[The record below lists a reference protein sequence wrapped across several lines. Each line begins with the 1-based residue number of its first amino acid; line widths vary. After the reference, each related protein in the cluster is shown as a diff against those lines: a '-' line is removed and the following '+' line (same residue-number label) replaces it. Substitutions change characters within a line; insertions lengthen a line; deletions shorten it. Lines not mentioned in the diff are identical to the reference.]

1 MAGLEDNVD
10 VPQKLKDCPRDEFAQ
25 AKMEL
30 ELLKTQVDKQQDV
43 KDLLVVKKLDAD
55 KEKKQANKLMMES
68 IHKLDGLQQELH
80 QSTQSVQ
87 EMTRDILKRTKEM
100 TDQLTRCKARLVQQR
115 AQREHLLNRF
125 RIRAELTDRE
135 VEFVKPKQEGHNT
148 NDDVT
153 DDEPIRGQFSVCQE
167 GALQLKG
174 GQALITFEEER
185 VVSQILQSSRCSISF
200 DDQTLEVKPK
210 RIRTD
215 PLVQFQIHLSVS
227 RSALHV
233 SEVVSSM
240 PKDRVAERLEL
251 AFCRPSRGGA
261 EVKSVEFNPQQG
273 SAIVQFI
280 KPGVAEWL
288 ALKGEHTVDL
298 DFSSVVRVAPVYKHE
313 LQKFQSFCGA
323 SKRTLLL
330 DDVTDTGDEEEVQDQ
345 LEIHF
350 QKPSNGGGEIEH
362 TLYTRSGLRAFFSPE
377 V

>member
-1 MAGLEDNVD
+1 MAELEDDVD
-10 VPQKLKDCPRDEFAQ
+10 VHQKKDCPLDEFIQ
-25 AKMEL
+25 AKREL
-30 ELLKTQVDKQQDV
+30 ELWKTKVDKQQDV

-68 IHKLDGLQQELH
+68 IYKLDGLQQELQ
-80 QSTQSVQ
+80 QSTKSVQ
-87 EMTRDILKRTKEM
+87 DVTRDIRKKTKEM
-100 TDQLTRCKARLVQQR
+100 TDNLMRRKARLLQQR
-115 AQREHLLNRF
+115 AERERLLHKF
-125 RIRAELTDRE
+125 KICAELPDSE
-135 VEFVKPKQEGHNT
+135 VEFVKPKQEGHDI

-185 VVSQILQSSRCSISF
+185 VVSQILQNTRCRVSF

-227 RSALHV
+227 RSTLHV

-240 PKDRVAERLEL
+240 AKDRVAERLEL

-261 EVKSVEFNPQQG
+261 EVKSVELNPQQC

-288 ALKGEHTVDL
+288 ALKGEHPVDL
-298 DFSSVVRVAPVYKHE
+298 DFPSVVRVAPVYKHE

-323 SKRTLLL
+323 PKRTLLL
-330 DDVTDTGDEEEVQDQ
+330 DDITDIGDEEEVQDQ

-362 TLYTRSGLRAFFSPE
+362 TLYTHSGLRAFFSPE